1 MTTVAYQFGS
11 KAKYRI
17 TLELECFEDFNPH
30 QLNWEKMLELEGSEN
45 VSAYTEDL
53 TRPDQWQ
60 SSGLVPLIK
69 VSLTPVDRGFFV
81 CKNVITD
88 IDSCF
93 SSDLISKE
101 PVKQWQRMSRAQ
113 C

>member
-1 MTTVAYQFGS
+1 MLTKLFLCTILTKLVQETTMTTVAYQFGS

-53 TRPDQWQ
+53 TRPDQW
-60 SSGLVPLIK
+60 
-69 VSLTPVDRGFFV
+69 
-81 CKNVITD
+81 
-88 IDSCF
+88 
-93 SSDLISKE
+93 
-101 PVKQWQRMSRAQ
+101 
-113 C
+113 